1 MATRPKSSIAEQL
14 GAAQVAIMNALTD
27 QEIQAMI
34 ASYGYTLQKLQEG
47 KQLYEAAARI
57 ASAQVAASGAQAV
70 KTQDLYTAERLAFDA
85 YQSLATVARAVFKRE
100 QARLVSLGLNGP
112 MPRTMDSFLKAAY
125 TLFDNVAADPQVK
138 STLASYGYD
147 EVRLQA
153 ERGKIVAY
161 DTANQQQEAAKGTA
175 QQSTR
180 DQQDALKALNHW
192 VSQFIRIA
200 KVALKEKKELL
211 ERLGVLARSVKTEAQ
226 RAAPEKAAATRAKEQ
241 QG

>member
-14 GAAQVAIMNALTD
+14 GAAQVAIMNALAD

-34 ASYGYTLQKLQEG
+34 ASHGYTIQKLQEG
-47 KQLYEAAARI
+47 RQLYETAAGVV
-57 ASAQVAASGAQAV
+57 SAQVAASGAQAV
-70 KTQDLYTAERLAFDA
+70 KTQDLHTAERLAFDA
-85 YQSLATVARAVFKRE
+85 YQSLTTVARAVFRRD

-125 TLFDNVAADPQVK
+125 ILFDNVAADPQIK
-138 STLASYGYD
+138 STLAAYGYD
-147 EVRLQA
+147 EARVQA

-180 DQQDALKALNHW
+180 DQKVSLRELNDW
-192 VSQFIRIA
+192 VSQFIKIA
-200 KVALKEKKELL
+200 RVALKEKKELL